1 MHFQNELRRSRGWLS
16 GILSPKSAGFFLILP
31 ILIQTVL
38 CSGAEARLSDRE
50 IANHLAQGEQFFR
63 RAMELD
69 RSDPDAAKAYYR
81 DAILEYEAIARNGGV
96 RNGKLYYNI
105 GNAYFRLGDTGRAI
119 LNYKRAA
126 LFMRND
132 GNLRQN
138 LEYARNR
145 RADRIELRQKEKV
158 LKTLFFVHYD
168 IPPRVKLVVFAISF
182 GALWISAAARLLLR
196 DRRLKF
202 VIALSAVASAT
213 LLVSLA
219 VDSASL
225 ARTPEGVVTAEE
237 TIGRMGDAG
246 TYQPSF
252 KEPLHAGAEFRLLEK
267 RPGWWRVELE
277 NGDRTW
283 IPEGAAELV
292 F

>member
-1 MHFQNELRRSRGWLS
+1 MKHFAFLLFMICAIGSR
-16 GILSPKSAGFFLILP
+16 
-31 ILIQTVL
+31 
-38 CSGAEARLSDRE
+38 AEARLTDQE
-50 IANHLAQGEQFFR
+50 ISNHLAQAEQFFR

-81 DAILEYEAIARNGGV
+81 EAILRYEAIVKSGGV
-96 RNGKLYYNI
+96 RNGKLYYDI

-119 LNYKRAA
+119 LNYKRAE

-138 LEYARNR
+138 LDYARSR

-168 IPPRVKLVVFAISF
+168 IPPRMKLIVFAISF
-182 GALWISAAARLLLR
+182 GALWISAAARFLLKAGW
-196 DRRLKF
+196 LKI
-202 VIALSAVASAT
+202 VIVVSAVASAAF
-213 LLVSLA
+213 LVSLV
-219 VDSASL
+219 VDAASL
-225 ARTPEGVVTAEE
+225 ARTPEGVITAEE
-237 TIGRMGDAG
+237 TIGRMGDAD

-252 KEPLHAGAEFRLLEK
+252 KEPLHAGSEFRLLEK
-267 RPGWWRVELE
+267 RPGWWHIELE

-283 IPEGAAELV
+283 IPDGAAELV